1 MHQPHRVLRM
11 HVPLAAHVDG
21 AVMVALLATLNQCL
35 VVAQWTIVIQQAQV
49 VHIH

>member
-1 MHQPHRVLRM
+1 MHQPRRALRT

-21 AVMVALLATLNQCL
+21 VVMVALRATLNQCR
-35 VVAQWTIVIQQAQV
+35 VVAQRTVIQQAQV